1 MTVRAQVFEPPRIEP
16 RIARVEGEALSAKQL
31 ARELWEAING

>member
-16 RIARVEGEALSAKQL
+16 RLARVEGGAAAAKEL
-31 ARELWEAING
+31 ARELWEKING

>member
-1 MTVRAQVFEPPRIEP
+1 MRAQVFEPPRIEP
-16 RIARVEGEALSAKQL
+16 RTASVEGEPKSGRQL